1 MQIDLKY
8 RHYLTT
14 IKVNVDITIMI
25 HNSSNF
31 KCPVKMHMYGLD
43 LDLVFNLLTV
53 YTLASLTMS

>member
-8 RHYLTT
+8 RHYLTVI
-14 IKVNVDITIMI
+14 IKVNVNIIIMI
-25 HNSSNF
+25 NNSSNF

-53 YTLASLTMS
+53 